1 MPRKTKTAL
10 AALLVFGSASA
21 ALADTSNRT
30 DHDGSV
36 ARRAVSVTTSNGRT
50 GAVNQN
56 LKPFTAEEKAWLAA
70 PQLALLQS
78 APFCLKSASS
88 AADCTFHTLILCEQ
102 AKHPNSLDQCIPRFQ
117 AGG

>member
-1 MPRKTKTAL
+1 MSRRTAL
-10 AALLVFGSASA
+10 RWTLPPLALIV
-21 ALADTSNRT
+21 LA
-30 DHDGSV
+30 G
-36 ARRAVSVTTSNGRT
+36 
-50 GAVNQN
+50 
-56 LKPFTAEEKAWLAA
+56 WLAA